1 MFLIA
6 EPKVERNDDINPYW
20 IEDKDLKKGP
30 MAFLSTGENQFWKD
44 LIDKYLFP
52 IDEDK
57 AEKVMTVVHLFLSSH
72 FYSKIL

>member
-1 MFLIA
+1 
-6 EPKVERNDDINPYW
+6 
-20 IEDKDLKKGP
+20 

-57 AEKVMTVVHLFLSSH
+57 AEKVYWLLIIS
-72 FYSKIL
+72 FYFYCKT

>member
-1 MFLIA
+1 
-6 EPKVERNDDINPYW
+6 
-20 IEDKDLKKGP
+20 

-57 AEKVMTVVHLFLSSH
+57 AEKVYDLYLSSN
-72 FYSKIL
+72 FTAKC